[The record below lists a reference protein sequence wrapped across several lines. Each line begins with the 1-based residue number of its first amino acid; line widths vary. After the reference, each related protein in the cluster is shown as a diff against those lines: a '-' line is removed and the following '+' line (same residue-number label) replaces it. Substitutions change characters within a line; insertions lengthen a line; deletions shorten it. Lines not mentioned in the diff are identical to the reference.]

1 MIPLIR
7 LKQDREFNDSFRGII
22 DVFKVAASVQLR
34 QLQGSTVFYEP
45 FEKTLFDSLRFL
57 DIQGSRH
64 PLMVHRADL
73 PSCVVVITSDEGF
86 AGDLNAA
93 LVTTA
98 LHSHQAAR
106 HDELVVLGDRGAS
119 RLEELNETFVY
130 FPGIGEEID
139 RERITTLR
147 RYFLK
152 EYLRGTCGRLL
163 VVYAK
168 YVSLAVQHVEE
179 ELLLPCRALFGA
191 GPSTQAS
198 RALIEPSVERVM
210 EALVTLWLE
219 FALAKIF
226 LSSKLSE
233 LSARVMHLEGSDQE
247 LSRTSQ
253 QLGLQ
258 YVKHLHALAD
268 KSIREISTS
277 RIKTT
282 GSSTVHDPR
291 STVDGGRWTQQDG

>member
-7 LKQDREFNDSFRGII
+7 LKQDREFNDSLRGII

-34 QLQGSTVFYEP
+34 QLQGRSVFYEP

-73 PSCVVVITSDEGF
+73 PSCIAVITSDEGF

-93 LVTTA
+93 LVMTA
-98 LHSHQAAR
+98 LHSRQTAR

-119 RLEELNETFVY
+119 RLEELNEPFVY

-139 RERITTLR
+139 RDRITMLR
-147 RYFLK
+147 RYFLQQ
-152 EYLRGTCGRLL
+152 YLRGACGRLL

-168 YVSLAVQHVEE
+168 YVSLAVQQVEE
-179 ELLLPCRALFGA
+179 ELLLPCRTLFGTGSSA
-191 GPSTQAS
+191 QAP
-198 RALIEPSVERVM
+198 RAFIEPSVERVM

-219 FALAKIF
+219 FTLAKIF

-233 LSARVMHLEGSDQE
+233 LSARVMHLEGSDQ
-247 LSRTSQ
+247 
-253 QLGLQ
+253 
-258 YVKHLHALAD
+258 
-268 KSIREISTS
+268 
-277 RIKTT
+277 
-282 GSSTVHDPR
+282 
-291 STVDGGRWTQQDG
+291 

>member
-1 MIPLIR
+1 MIPLVR
-7 LKQDREFNDSFRGII
+7 LKQDLEFNGSLRGII
-22 DVFKVAASVQLR
+22 DVFKVAAAVQLR
-34 QLQGSTVFYEP
+34 QLQGRTVLYEP
-45 FEKTLFDSLRFL
+45 FEKALFDSLRFL
-57 DIQGSRH
+57 EVQASRH
-64 PLMVHRADL
+64 PFMVHRADL
-73 PSCVVVITSDEGF
+73 PSCIVVITSDEGF
-86 AGDLNAA
+86 AGDLNTA

-98 LHSHQAAR
+98 LHSRQAAR

-119 RLEELNETFVY
+119 RLEELNQPFVY
-130 FPGIGEEID
+130 FPGIGEEITQ
-139 RERITTLR
+139 ERVTTLR
-147 RYFLK
+147 RYFLQ

-168 YVSLAVQHVEE
+168 YVSLAVQQVEE

-191 GPSTQAS
+191 APSAQAP
-198 RALIEPSVERVM
+198 RAFIEPSVERVM

-247 LSRTSQ
+247 LSRISQ

-277 RIKTT
+277 RMK
-282 GSSTVHDPR
+282 VQH
-291 STVDGGRWTQQDG
+291 

>member
-1 MIPLIR
+1 MIPLVR
-7 LKQDREFNDSFRGII
+7 LKQDREFNDSLRGII

-34 QLQGSTVFYEP
+34 QLQSRPAFYEP

-57 DIQGSRH
+57 DIRGSRH
-64 PLMVHRADL
+64 PLMVHRTDL
-73 PSCVVVITSDEGF
+73 PSCIAVITSDEGF
-86 AGDLNAA
+86 AGDVNAA

-98 LHSHQAAR
+98 LHSPQAAR

-119 RLEELNETFVY
+119 RLEELNETFIY

-147 RYFLK
+147 RYFLQQ
-152 EYLRGTCGRLL
+152 YLQGAWGRLL

-191 GPSTQAS
+191 KPSAQAS
-198 RALIEPSVERVM
+198 QAFVEPSVERVI
-210 EALVTLWLE
+210 ETLVTLWLE

-277 RIKTT
+277 RLR
-282 GSSTVHDPR
+282 VHSP
-291 STVDGGRWTQQDG
+291 